1 MSRIKLNLLFV
12 CLFFVYTQGMW
23 ERTLFFVPEVAYI
36 VDAVVMAFIL
46 FQFKFSIKV
55 PGSKIFLVF
64 IGMAFFIGAVNSD
77 SIVETFLYLR
87 YVMYFCLIYNQLYVL
102 SINVKDWVR
111 ILKFVVLLILI
122 QGVGALY
129 NIFIFG
135 ERREG
140 YVGLMSSI
148 GGTTATAFPL
158 LISSITLLYF
168 LFRPKMDKK
177 LWLLFALTLA
187 SVFLVGYSS
196 SKRGIFF
203 IIPLFFAITVLIS
216 IPKLTKRGFLKRKLV
231 GLSLIGMVIF
241 PVLIFGMIN
250 SKGINYDL
258 SGNESSIEIIFN
270 SLNFAEEYESSTD
283 EYGSTTGRSN
293 TTAQIVGQSLSD
305 GSLFLSG
312 NGYGAV
318 KEEST
323 MLKLGYLYGIVGF
336 TRDIVSGGWILML
349 LTMLLI
355 STVILKHKSINL
367 DVTTT
372 FRKLVFLIF
381 VYTHFYYSADY
392 TVHLKITLV
401 LGILLALFNSPIHG
415 NAMCK
420 ILKNN
425 QLIKRIP

>member
-1 MSRIKLNLLFV
+1 MSRIKLTLLFV
-12 CLFFVYTQGMW
+12 CIFFVYTQGMW

-36 VDAVVMAFIL
+36 VDVSALALIF
-46 FQFKFSIKV
+46 FQFKFNIKV
-55 PGSKIFLVF
+55 PGSKIFLILIVTT
-64 IGMAFFIGAVNSD
+64 FFIGAVNLD
-77 SIVETFLYLR
+77 SIFETFLYLR
-87 YVMYFCLIYNQLYVL
+87 YIIYFYFIYNQLYLL
-102 SINVKDWVR
+102 SISAENWVR
-111 ILKFVVLLILI
+111 ILKFVVLMILI

-140 YVGLMSSI
+140 YVGLMSSL
-148 GGTTATAFPL
+148 GGTTATVFPL

-177 LWLLFALTLA
+177 SLLLFTLTLA

-203 IIPLFFAITVLIS
+203 IIPLFFVITVLIS
-216 IPKLTKRGFLKRKLV
+216 IPKLIKRGFLKRKLV
-231 GLSLIGMVIF
+231 GLLLIGLLIF

-258 SGNESSIEIIFN
+258 SGNESSIEIILKSF
-270 SLNFAEEYESSTD
+270 NFAEEYESSTD
-283 EYGSTTGRSN
+283 DYGSTTGRSN
-293 TTAQIVGQSLSD
+293 TTAQIIGQSLSNS
-305 GSLFLSG
+305 SLFLWG
-312 NGYGAV
+312 NGYSAT

-349 LTMLLI
+349 LTVLLI
-355 STVILKHKSINL
+355 SSMILKHKSIKL
-367 DVTTT
+367 DVTAI
-372 FRKLVFLIF
+372 FRILVFLIF
-381 VYTHFYYSADY
+381 MYTHFYYSSDY
-392 TVHLKITLV
+392 TVSLKITLV
-401 LGILLALFNSPIHG
+401 LGILVVLFNSPIHV